1 VVEIGKDFF
10 GQLVWDDLQ
19 REQVST
25 EFVVGELGER
35 TAVSVLL
42 ISGEGGRSALTYRG
56 ASSMLEA
63 RDIPWEDLKQ
73 TRWIH
78 LSNVSANIE
87 LLSNLFDQVRKT
99 NVGLSWNP
107 GKKELEALAAGG
119 LNVDSI
125 ACDILVMNK
134 EEWAVVAAQQ
144 SVLLQHIPQIVVTD
158 GRNGGEVYVKGQHQH
173 HYAIQKVQ
181 AIQETGAGDA
191 FTVGFVAGNIWRK
204 TVEEACQFGVMNA
217 AHVVQH
223 MDAKSGLL
231 TKEQLHV

>member
-1 VVEIGKDFF
+1 
-10 GQLVWDDLQ
+10 
-19 REQVST
+19 
-25 EFVVGELGER
+25 
-35 TAVSVLL
+35 
-42 ISGEGGRSALTYRG
+42 
-56 ASSMLEA
+56 
-63 RDIPWEDLKQ
+63 
-73 TRWIH
+73 
-78 LSNVSANIE
+78 
-87 LLSNLFDQVRKT
+87 
-99 NVGLSWNP
+99 
-107 GKKELEALAAGG
+107 
-119 LNVDSI
+119 
-125 ACDILVMNK
+125 MNK